1 MRVGTRDLLGVVV
14 LLSFAWSGLKSTYAG
29 RIRLILEQAL
39 MVI

>member
-1 MRVGTRDLLGVVV
+1 MRVGTRDLLGVLFY
-14 LLSFAWSGLKSTYAG
+14 LLLGLDFKSTYAG